1 MPGLADLKSGAKK
14 IDVGYLALPDGAQ
27 LGYTVNDPKPVTAI
41 HNWFTAQLS
50 DHGNHAIG
58 HSH

>member
-14 IDVGYLALPDGAQ
+14 IDVGYSALPDGAQ
-27 LGYTVNDPKPVTAI
+27 LGYTANDPKPVTVI
-41 HNWFTAQLS
+41 HDWFTAQLS
-50 DHGNHAIG
+50 DHGYHATE